1 MKITENEDEIILR
14 DIPVFSWITGVTGFF
29 LFGGCFI
36 WTILYSF
43 YNPREFFSSQDGT
56 WAGSAM
62 AVIVYVFILVF
73 VAALTAVFVGFILS
87 SVTTVRIDRKTKF
100 VEISRRN
107 LLRKNVN
114 RYDFSQIKRFD
125 LESRT
130 AGRLGLTYFIALLLQ
145 NNRKI
150 ELEEKGFSISDAEE
164 IIERLNKFAGFRV
177 RKKSAKMKTEAK

>member
-1 MKITENEDEIILR
+1 MRITENEDEMLLR
-14 DIPVFSWITGVTGFF
+14 DVPVSSWIMGIGGFF

-73 VAALTAVFVGFILS
+73 VAALTAAFVGFILS
-87 SVTTVRIDRKTKF
+87 SVTTVRIERKKRF
-100 VEISRRN
+100 VEITRRN
-107 LLRKNVN
+107 LLRKNVK
-114 RYDFSQIKRFD
+114 RFDFLQIKRFD
-125 LESRT
+125 IESRT
-130 AGRLGLTYFIALLLQ
+130 VGRLGLTNFIALLLQ

-150 ELEEKGFSISDAEE
+150 ELEEKGFSDSDAEE

-177 RKKSAKMKTEAK
+177 RKKSSKMKTEAK